1 LAGALTGPSE
11 ADTERSQHMYENK
24 KLGFMY
30 ALPFV
35 LGMLIFSLFPF
46 VMTLALSFTQY
57 DIINPPE
64 FIGIANYKEMAQDP
78 LFRKSLGVTLLF
90 VALTVPMRL
99 AFALFI
105 AQVLNFKLRGIDFF
119 RSAYYL
125 PSILG
130 GSIAVAV
137 MWRFLF
143 SRYGLVNIALVKM
156 GFTPIDWLADEHYS
170 IWTIVLLN
178 VWQFG
183 SAMVIFLAAL
193 QNVPTSLYEAAAI
206 DGASKFRV
214 FFSITVPLI
223 TPVIFFNL
231 VMQTVQAF
239 QEFNGPYMVT
249 EGGPLHSTYL
259 LSLYIYEQSFKFFNL
274 GYGSALSWAM
284 FVVVVLLTGV
294 AFWSSK
300 YWVFYSGEKE
310 KAR

>member
-1 LAGALTGPSE
+1 
-11 ADTERSQHMYENK
+11 MYENK
-24 KLGFMY
+24 TLGFMY

-35 LGMLIFSLFPF
+35 LGVLIFTLFPF
-46 VMTLALSFTQY
+46 VMSFALSFTHY

-64 FIGIANYKEMAQDP
+64 YVGLENYREMSTDP
-78 LFRKSLGVTLLF
+78 LFTKSLGVTLLF
-90 VALTVPMRL
+90 VLLTVPMRL
-99 AFALFI
+99 AFALLI

-143 SRYGLVNIALVKM
+143 SRNGLVNIVLIKL
-156 GFTPIDWLADEHYS
+156 GITPIDWLADEDYA

-206 DGASKFRV
+206 DGAGKFSI
-214 FFSITVPLI
+214 FFRITVPLI

-274 GYGSALSWAM
+274 GYGSALSWVMFLLVVAM
-284 FVVVVLLTGV
+284 TGI